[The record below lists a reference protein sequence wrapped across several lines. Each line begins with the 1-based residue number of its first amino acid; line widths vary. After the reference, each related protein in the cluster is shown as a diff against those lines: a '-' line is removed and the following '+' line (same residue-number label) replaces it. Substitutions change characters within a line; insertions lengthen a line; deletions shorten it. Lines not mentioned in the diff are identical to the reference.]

1 MKTIAVSGGFDPLH
15 LGHLQ
20 MFEEARAMGDRLVV
34 ILNCDAWLVRK
45 KGYAFMPALQRASI
59 IGALACVDEV
69 YIHESEDDHVCHAL
83 EVVRPDVFANGGDRK
98 VENTPEVKLCAEL
111 GIEMAFNIGGGKI
124 ELSSELVKKAMA
136 HVMFTRKI
144 EHRPW
149 GAFMLYAHGENY
161 WIKKLQIKPG
171 GRTSLQSHQKRM
183 EVWLCV
189 SGSIVADKDGEKWP
203 IVTGET
209 LEIGAGLVHRISSKE
224 GAEIIELGYGDCD
237 ENDIERFEDDYGRA
251 N

>member
-20 MFEEARAMGDRLVV
+20 MFQEARAMGDRLVV

-59 IGALACVDEV
+59 IGALECVDEV
-69 YIHESEDDHVCHAL
+69 YIHESDADDVCHAL

-98 VENTPEVKLCAEL
+98 LENTPEVATCAEL
-111 GIEMAFNIGGGKI
+111 GIEMAFNVGGGKI
-124 ELSSELVKKAMA
+124 ESSSELVARAMA
-136 HVMFTRKI
+136 HIALTRRIVHK
-144 EHRPW
+144 PW

-171 GRTSLQSHQKRM
+171 GRTSLQVHEGRGEVWMCISGDVTATVGAKETRM
-183 EVWLCV
+183 EPFSVIRIGQRTRHRL
-189 SGSIVADKDGEKWP
+189 SSENGGE
-203 IVTGET
+203 
-209 LEIGAGLVHRISSKE
+209 L
-224 GAEIIELGYGDCD
+224 IELGYGDCR
-237 ENDIERFEDDYGRA
+237 EEDIKRLEDDYGRV
-251 N
+251 